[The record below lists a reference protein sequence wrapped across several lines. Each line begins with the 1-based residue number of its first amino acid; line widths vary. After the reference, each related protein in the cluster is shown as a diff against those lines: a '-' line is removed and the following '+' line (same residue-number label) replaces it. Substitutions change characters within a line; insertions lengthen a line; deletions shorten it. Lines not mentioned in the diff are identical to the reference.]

1 MSELEFTGRTTEEA
15 IAKAVAHFG
24 IPRKQIEIVVV
35 RKGRAGLFGMGAE
48 EALVAASIL
57 PQNPEDEEYSPK
69 RPPAA
74 LKPAAASAPPPSREP
89 RAEADGEPDPALQE
103 TAVGIVTDLLRM
115 IGFNARVE
123 VMPSQPDGALSLNI
137 EGEDLGMLIG
147 RRGQTIA
154 SFQFIVR
161 VMISQ
166 KLRRWH
172 SVSID
177 VTHYK
182 QKRHEALQHLAVSM
196 ASQAKQSRRPVTLE
210 PMPPDERRIVHLAL
224 ANHPDVITHSI
235 GEGDERKI
243 VIQPKK

>member
-1 MSELEFTGRTTEEA
+1 MSELEFTGRTLEEA

-24 IPRKQIEIVVV
+24 LPRKQIEIEVI

-57 PQNPEDEEYSPK
+57 PQNPEDEDFPAG
-69 RPPAA
+69 RPVVPAKLAAPAA
-74 LKPAAASAPPPSREP
+74 TAQNGQE
-89 RAEADGEPDPALQE
+89 AEGEADPALQE
-103 TAVGIVTDLLRM
+103 TAVGIVTDLIRM
-115 IGFNARVE
+115 MGFQAHVE
-123 VMPSQPDGALSLNI
+123 VLPNQPGGTLCMNI

-147 RRGQTIA
+147 RRGQTLA

-177 VTHYK
+177 ITRYK
-182 QKRHEALQHLAVSM
+182 EKRHEALQRLAVSL
-196 ASQAKQSRRPVTLE
+196 ANQAKQTRRPVSLE

-224 ANHPDVITHSI
+224 ANHPDVTTHSI